1 MKKII
6 DPISID
12 NLEKELNKNTF
23 IRKTNYSN
31 HDIYI
36 IDFHS
41 QPNATL
47 EIGRLREISFRNA
60 GGGTG
65 KPYDLDEY
73 DQREEAYYKQLLVWD
88 PEEKQIIG
96 GYRFLLG
103 VDIINSKKYHKT
115 ATNNLFDFNKEFSND
130 IFPKTIELGRSF
142 VQPAYHRV
150 VS

>member
-6 DPISID
+6 DPISTND
-12 NLEKELNKNTF
+12 LEKELNKSTF

-36 IDFHS
+36 VDFHN
-41 QPNATL
+41 QPNTTL
-47 EIGRLREISFRNA
+47 EIGRLRELTFRNA

-65 KPYDLDEY
+65 KSYDLDEY

-103 VDIINSKKYHKT
+103 VDVVNSKKVLKKLRPINFLILT
-115 ATNNLFDFNKEFSND
+115 K
-130 IFPKTIELGRSF
+130 SF
-142 VQPAYHRV
+142 QMKFFHTPLN
-150 VS
+150 